1 MGYLFSSMVG
11 LKKQDFWQKQ
21 NVLKEIIFC
30 NGMNGK
36 VQKSGFQSRFTSLQA
51 QTL

>member
-1 MGYLFSSMVG
+1 MEG